1 MDEKEREDIV
11 VAALA
16 AQYPKI
22 WLWRPAK
29 VEVPYGPDNM
39 ELVNKFADRL
49 AILRSACKEA
59 LLALPDEELL
69 LMRDFQSSEK
79 QRAPWPWANCLPSNP
94 SDYLSRIPKVWA
106 YGFGHPAFAPDFD
119 YWAMMPKLSVMEATM
134 LSVGAKPELFKEN
147 EIYEL
152 KRQKPEKLW
161 ASFRF
166 LIERYE
172 LMFRMY
178 PSGGYGKMH
187 LSTRRL
193 HQWINE
199 TGLDVHP
206 GFKAALDKRFGV
218 TSEPAPPKEMTDAE
232 KVSLLKMI
240 AGMAIEQYAYVPGA
254 KRNEAVK
261 NISDDLDRLGIS
273 LDLKTIR
280 KWLKE
285 SCELID
291 PENFPK

>member
-1 MDEKEREDIV
+1 MDEKEREDTV

-22 WLWRPAK
+22 WAWRPAK
-29 VEVPYGPDNM
+29 VEVPYGPDDM
-39 ELVNKFADRL
+39 EHVNKFADRV
-49 AILRSACKEA
+49 ARMRSACKES

-69 LMRDFQSSEK
+69 RMRDFQSSEN
-79 QRAPWPWANCLPSNP
+79 QRAPWPWADHLPSNP
-94 SDYLSRIPKVWA
+94 NDCLRRIPKVWA

-134 LSVGAKPELFKEN
+134 LSVGAKPELMTQE

-193 HQWINE
+193 YQWINE
-199 TGLDVHP
+199 TGLEVHP

-218 TSEPAPPKEMTDAE
+218 ASEPAPPKEMTDAE
-232 KVSLLKMI
+232 KVSLLKII
-240 AGMAIEQYAYVPGA
+240 AGMAIEQYAYDPGA
-254 KRNEAVK
+254 QRSDAIR
-261 NISDDLDRLGIS
+261 NISDDLERLGIS
-273 LDLKTIR
+273 LDRKTIR

-285 SCELID
+285 ACELVD
-291 PENFPK
+291 PEYLSK